1 MSYKE
6 SGDSYGCMVENKT
19 EFKNPKDYRWLIVL
33 LSMVAF
39 LVTYSLTVTSVV
51 YGAEGSYS
59 LLDSYYNSNT
69 ASYTFILDLNGEEKT
84 YTLTDVLPS
93 YANGSFIIGVNGS
106 SLDIVRIYLLN
117 SESEFYYNSND
128 NIAVIGCQYVSSNS
142 EGVYKCITTSSK
154 VTLTGF
160 DSGAYIVHSTE
171 DIYKE
176 NGELFFQSPPPW
188 TILTGVTITSPLA
201 QILTVLGTVL
211 TMIVAYLAI
220 RKAIQMIMA
229 LLKVS

>member
-6 SGDSYGCMVENKT
+6 SGDSYGSLCENKA

-59 LLDSYYNSNT
+59 LVDSYYNSNT

-84 YTLTDVLPS
+84 YTLTGVLPS
-93 YANGSFIIGVNGS
+93 YANGSFIIGANGS
-106 SLDIVRIYLLN
+106 NSDIIRIYLLN
-117 SESEFYYNSND
+117 SDSEFYYNSND
-128 NIAVIGCQYVSSNS
+128 NIAIIGCQYINSSS
-142 EGVYKCITTSSK
+142 DGVFECITSSSK

-160 DSGAYIVHSTE
+160 DDGAYIVHSTE

-176 NGELFFQSPPPW
+176 NGDLFFQSPPPW

-211 TMIVAYLAI
+211 TVIVVYLAI
-220 RKAIQMIMA
+220 RKAIRMIMA
-229 LLKVS
+229 LLRAS

>member
-6 SGDSYGCMVENKT
+6 SGDSYGSMVENKT

-59 LLDSYYNSNT
+59 YVDSYYNSNT
-69 ASYTFILDLNGEEKT
+69 SSFTVILDKDNEEFT
-84 YTLTDVLPS
+84 YNLTGVPS
-93 YANGSFIIGVNGS
+93 AYSSGRVIIGVS
-106 SLDIVRIYLLN
+106 PSVDLVRIYLVN
-117 SESEFYYNSND
+117 DSSEFYVSSSGNLSISNCCFINSN
-128 NIAVIGCQYVSSNS
+128 NGSSS
-142 EGVYKCITTSSK
+142 YPIVESSK
-154 VTLTGF
+154 TSLTGL
-160 DSGAYIVHSTE
+160 DDGAYLVYSTE
-171 DIYKE
+171 DIYWE
-176 NGELFFQSPPPW
+176 NGDLFFQSPPPW

-229 LLKVS
+229 LLRIS